1 MKNNNLLKILV
12 PIIAVVVIFESIMV
26 VSNLS
31 SKKTVVKESVPVS
44 KSFPSVTAIERTP
57 IDLVFATENREMKIG
72 NVYTVELNMVSKNG
86 YALDA
91 LDLYVKYDKSAFDV
105 NNLTFGPRFPKPTF
119 SKISTLKSLLV
130 ANFLINDQSG
140 LKIIPNEVN
149 LVAKF
154 EIKPKKAGNFDF
166 EINLGDANKESATLF
181 VENGTSSV
189 LPFTSNKLTVKVTR

>member
-31 SKKTVVKESVPVS
+31 SKKTIIKESKPVLETL
-44 KSFPSVTAIERTP
+44 PSVTVTKKTP
-57 IDLVFATENREMKIG
+57 IDLVFATENKEMKIG
-72 NVYTVELNMVSKNG
+72 KVYVVELNMVSKDN

-91 LDLYVKYDKSAFDV
+91 LDLYIKYDKSAFDV
-105 NNLTFGPRFPKPTF
+105 SNLVFGNKFPKPTF
-119 SKISTLKSLLV
+119 SKVSTLKSLLV
-130 ANFLINDQSG
+130 ANFLINNPTG
-140 LKIIPNEVN
+140 LKIAPNEVN
-149 LVAKF
+149 SVAKF
-154 EIKPKKAGNFDF
+154 EVKPKKTGNFDF

-189 LPFTSNKLTVKVTR
+189 LPFTSNKLTVKVIR